1 MLQHLLELVFHRH
14 HSEFVAA
21 VDDKDDALHVIVYFL
36 PEIAEL
42 LRARHVGEREVKV
55 AVCECFERESNGG
68 LDLVDLV
75 MRQTKGAW
83 AWARR

>member
-1 MLQHLLELVFHRH
+1 MLELVFHRD

-36 PEIAEL
+36 PEVAEL
-42 LRARHVGEREVKV
+42 LRARHVGERKVKI
-55 AVCECFERESNGG
+55 AICECFERESDGG

-75 MRQTKGAW
+75 MRRTRGRG
-83 AWARR
+83 RR